1 MGQKGA
7 KIRSGGRGREGKE
20 TSLPLP
26 PHF

>member
-1 MGQKGA
+1 MGRRGA
-7 KIRSGGRGREGKE
+7 EVRSGGRGREGKE